1 MLLFNIL
8 EDTKLPVSD
17 PQMKLAPTIKPIG
30 KFTVSFIMK
39 STLDCFELFCNPII
53 NTINKLELKN
63 IKKAIF
69 LKSTFFMFYGNINT
83 NYK

>member
-1 MLLFNIL
+1 MRLPNI
-8 EDTKLPVSD
+8 D
-17 PQMKLAPTIKPIG
+17 PLKKLAPTIKPIC

-63 IKKAIF
+63 SKKAIF
-69 LKSTFFMFYGNINT
+69 LKIDIFYVLWK
-83 NYK
+83 Y